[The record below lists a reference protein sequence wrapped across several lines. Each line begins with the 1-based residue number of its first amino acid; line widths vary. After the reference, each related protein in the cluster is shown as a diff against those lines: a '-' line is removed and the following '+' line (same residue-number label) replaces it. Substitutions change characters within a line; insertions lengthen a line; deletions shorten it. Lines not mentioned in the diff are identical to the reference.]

1 MRLARVVW
9 ILSGIAIVGAGIT
22 VGVGPFRIPDRLD
35 ASMEQT
41 STSPAYEDALG
52 AYFSLCDGPVRM
64 TCVVDGDTFWFRG
77 DKIRIADID
86 APEISEPECSLER
99 EVGELSRDRLLAL
112 LNAGSFTLTAGSRG
126 TDRYG
131 RKLRQ
136 VWRSGESLG
145 VRLVE
150 EGLARR
156 WEGPDIDWCK
166 G

>member
-1 MRLARVVW
+1 MRLLR
-9 ILSGIAIVGAGIT
+9 IPFAIVGIIAACGGWLT
-22 VGVGPFRIPDRLD
+22 LGERLGRPERAVATSQPPDYD
-35 ASMEQT
+35 DPVAAT
-41 STSPAYEDALG
+41 FT
-52 AYFSLCDGPVRM
+52 LCDGPVRT

-86 APEISEPECSLER
+86 APEISEPECSSER
-99 EVGELSRDRLLAL
+99 EVGELSRSRLLAL
-112 LNAGSFTLTAGSRG
+112 LNAGSFTLTAGSRD

-131 RKLRQ
+131 RKLRR

-150 EGLARR
+150 EGFARR
-156 WEGPDIDWCK
+156 WDGPDIDWCQ

>member
-1 MRLARVVW
+1 MRLLRVPF
-9 ILSGIAIVGAGIT
+9 AIVGIIATCG
-22 VGVGPFRIPDRLD
+22 GWL
-35 ASMEQT
+35 
-41 STSPAYEDALG
+41 ALG
-52 AYFSLCDGPVRM
+52 ERLGRPERTVATSQPPDHDDPVAATFTLCDGPVRT

-86 APEISEPECSLER
+86 APEISEPECSSER

-112 LNAGSFTLTAGSRG
+112 LNAGSFTLTAGSRD

-136 VWRSGESLG
+136 VWRSGKSLG